1 MMQQLAL
8 VIPPPRIPPAVV
20 LRVDEIG
27 VAQFA
32 TRKGAHRWELMR
44 ARMPGRFTT
53 VAVRMPG
60 DLVDVACDDRAHAQW
75 LAALLHSWGVPKSA
89 LTFRTA
95 TEEPTR

>member
-1 MMQQLAL
+1 MTVQLAL
-8 VIPPPRIPPAVV
+8 DIPPQRAAPATV

-27 VAQFA
+27 VVLFASRDGAQQ
-32 TRKGAHRWELMR
+32 WELLR

-75 LAALLHSWGVPKSA
+75 LAALLHSWGVPKTS
-89 LTFRTA
+89 LKIRT
-95 TEEPTR
+95 TEERP